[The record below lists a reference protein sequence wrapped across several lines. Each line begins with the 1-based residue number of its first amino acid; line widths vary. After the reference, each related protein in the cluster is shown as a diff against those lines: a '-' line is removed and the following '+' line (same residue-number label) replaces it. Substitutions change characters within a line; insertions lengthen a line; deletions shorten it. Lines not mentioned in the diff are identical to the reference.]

1 MQTSPDSVQRCCR
14 YCKGTG
20 RQLLSSPWYFSLL
33 IVDSSFFCFTI
44 VVVYSLKGT
53 SIIRRQTLPYLSSLC
68 RNNLQLLEQFQQSQ
82 QVRITLFKG
91 RKSRCHSLG
100 ITSLGTVMF
109 DGHNST
115 PLQQV
120 QDIPQFWIL
129 NLVVVSNKYG
139 DLRLQDHSCAFF
151 QISKCVYV
159 VLHFVIFLC
168 EVVLPNH
175 INMVIWDVRITLVRF
190 SDFQVCLYSFVIFL
204 CIFFVCFWDSD
215 SYIQFHVSR

>member
-1 MQTSPDSVQRCCR
+1 MATDGGHITSGGCAGARNEGQQLWEEACR
-14 YCKGTG
+14 LPLTVFKGAVGTVRALEG
-20 RQLLSSPWYFSLL
+20 SYFPVPGILVCSLW
-33 IVDSSFFCFTI
+33 IVPSCFTI

-129 NLVVVSNKYG
+129 NLVVVSNK
-139 DLRLQDHSCAFF
+139 
-151 QISKCVYV
+151 
-159 VLHFVIFLC
+159 VI
-168 EVVLPNH
+168 
-175 INMVIWDVRITLVRF
+175 
-190 SDFQVCLYSFVIFL
+190 
-204 CIFFVCFWDSD
+204 
-215 SYIQFHVSR
+215 